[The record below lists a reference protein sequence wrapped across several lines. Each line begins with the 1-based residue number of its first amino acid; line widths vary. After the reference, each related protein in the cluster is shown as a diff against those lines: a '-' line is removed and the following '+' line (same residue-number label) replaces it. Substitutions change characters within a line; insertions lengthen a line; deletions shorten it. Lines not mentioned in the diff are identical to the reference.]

1 MRSVYCAVLTIAV
14 VLPLCSH
21 SQTIQS
27 PSGFLGYPLG
37 EKFTYHHQVLDYFK
51 YVDGQSEYVTTQMYG
66 TTYERREL
74 MVAYISTPEN
84 LQRLEQ
90 IRLNNLK
97 RTGKLDGKVQ
107 ENDISIIWM
116 SYNVHGNEANSTE
129 TSMKVLHE
137 LVGSGKEKYRK
148 WLKNLVIIMDPCL
161 NPDGR
166 DRYVNWFNQVGSV
179 IPNPDIN
186 VREHHEGWTHGRS
199 NHYLF
204 DLNRDWVW
212 QTQIESQQ
220 RLKLYNEWM
229 PQVHVDFHEQGFND
243 TYYFAPAAQPM
254 HELITDWQK
263 EFQRIIGANNAR
275 YFDENGWLY
284 FTRERFDL
292 LYPAYGDT
300 YPTYNGAIGMTY
312 EMAGHSL
319 AGLAIKTEKGD
330 TLTLK
335 DRIARHFT
343 TAISTLEASYENRK
357 NLLLEFGKYFE
368 PKSYNLYI
376 LKSDKQDRLEVLGE
390 LLEKND
396 IRYLTPATSASVQAS
411 SYSSNQKASIGIAPG
426 DLVVPQN
433 QPKSTLVK
441 VLFEKNTKLEDTLTY
456 DISAW
461 SLPYA
466 YGVEGYETDAKIDLV
481 EYRPILHES
490 TSLQKKP
497 YAYLLNWTSIR
508 DAEFLAQA
516 QRLGI
521 KVNYFTKNFTYSET
535 AFNAGTLVINRVDNE
550 KQVRDFHTKITAL
563 AAELNRNLIPVH
575 SGAAIDQIDLGSNKI
590 RFMKKPKTALIAGKG
605 ISTLNFGEI
614 WYFFE
619 QEIKVPLDIIERE
632 MVSRI
637 DLDNYDVIVLA
648 AGAYGDLSG
657 EDSFD
662 KIDGWIKKGGK
673 IILFENAIDSFLGEN
688 KFSLKK
694 MKKGDV
700 DEDEEDPVLFP
711 YNDSERERLKKYIQ
725 GGIIQLEIDG
735 THPLGYGYEQEYHTL
750 KNRSTSYR
758 YLEGGWNVGY
768 ISSENEV
775 VAGFVGSETKEN
787 LNKNLIF
794 GVEERGRG
802 QVVYFADNPLFRA
815 FWQNGKLF
823 VANAVFFDN

>member
-1 MRSVYCAVLTIAV
+1 MRRVYYAVLTIAL
-14 VLPLCSH
+14 VLPLCSY

-27 PSGFLGYPLG
+27 PSEFLGYPLG
-37 EKFTYHHQVLDYFK
+37 EKFTYHHKVVDYFK
-51 YVDGQSEYVTTQMYG
+51 YVDDQSEYVTTQMYG
-66 TTYERREL
+66 STYERRDL

-84 LQRLEQ
+84 LDHLEQ
-90 IRLNNLK
+90 IRQNNLK
-97 RTGKLDGKVQ
+97 RTGKLDGKPE
-107 ENDISIIWM
+107 ENDISVIWM

-137 LVGSGKEKYRK
+137 LVGSGKEKYQE
-148 WLKNLVIIMDPCL
+148 WFKNLVIIMDPCL

-166 DRYVNWFNQVGSV
+166 DRYVNWYNQVGSV

-186 VREHHEGWTHGRS
+186 VREHHEGWTYGRS

-220 RLKLYNEWM
+220 RLKLYNQWM

-243 TYYFAPAAQPM
+243 KYYFAPAAQPM
-254 HELITDWQK
+254 HELITNWQK
-263 EFQRIIGANNAR
+263 EFQGIIGANNAR
-275 YFDENGWLY
+275 CFDENGWLY

-343 TAISTLEASYENRK
+343 TSISTLEASYENRK
-357 NLLLEFGKYFE
+357 RLLMEFGNFFE
-368 PKSYNLYI
+368 SKGNNLYI
-376 LKSDKQDRLEVLGE
+376 LKSDNQDKLEMLGE
-390 LLEKND
+390 LLAKND
-396 IRYLTPATSASVQAS
+396 IRYLTPSKSTSVKAS
-411 SYSSNQKASIGIAPG
+411 SYSTNEIAATKINPG
-426 DLVVPQN
+426 DLVVPLN
-433 QPKSTLVK
+433 QSKSTLVK
-441 VLFEKNTKLEDTLTY
+441 VLFEKNTKLVDTLTY
-456 DISAW
+456 DITAW
-461 SLPYA
+461 SLPYV
-466 YGVEGYETDAKIDLV
+466 YGVDGYETNAKIDLV
-481 EYRPILHES
+481 NFKSVVHKSP
-490 TSLQKKP
+490 SLEKTP

-508 DAEFLAQA
+508 DAEFLAKA
-516 QRLGI
+516 QSLGI
-521 KVNYFTKNFTYSET
+521 KVNYFTEGFAYNQAE
-535 AFNAGTLVINRVDNE
+535 FNPGTLVINRVDNE
-550 KQVRDFHTKITAL
+550 KSVQDFHKKITEMAS
-563 AAELNRNLIPVH
+563 ELNRNLIPVY
-575 SGAAIDQIDLGSNKI
+575 SGAAIDKIDLGSLKI
-590 RFMKKPKTALIAGKG
+590 SYMKKPKIALLAGEG
-605 ISTLNFGEI
+605 INTLNFGEI

-619 QEIKVPLDIIERE
+619 QEIKAPVDIIDRD

-637 DLDNYDVIVLA
+637 DLDNYDVIILA
-648 AGAYGDLSG
+648 SGAYADLSSEEAFG
-657 EDSFD
+657 
-662 KIDGWIKKGGK
+662 KIDAWIKKGGK

-694 MKKGDV
+694 KKD
-700 DEDEEDPVLFP
+700 DEEREKEEDPVLFP
-711 YNDSERERLKKYIQ
+711 YNDTEREALKKYIQ
-725 GGIIQLEIDG
+725 GGIIQMEIDG
-735 THPLGYGYEQEYHTL
+735 THPLAYGYEQVYHSL
-750 KNRSTSYR
+750 KNNSASYK
-758 YLEGGWNVGY
+758 YLEDGWNVGY
-768 ISSENEV
+768 IYSKNKV
-775 VAGFVGSETKEN
+775 VAGFVGADTKEN
-787 LNKNLIF
+787 LNKNLVF